1 MGRPLF
7 VDYVLSIT
15 TYFTVVITYAIVVL
29 SCRKDMIQKEGIKL
43 SINIKFR
50 VH

>member
-15 TYFTVVITYAIVVL
+15 TYLTVVITYAIVVL
-29 SCRKDMIQKEGIKL
+29 SCPKDMIQKEGIKV
-43 SINIKFR
+43 KYKYK
-50 VH
+50 V